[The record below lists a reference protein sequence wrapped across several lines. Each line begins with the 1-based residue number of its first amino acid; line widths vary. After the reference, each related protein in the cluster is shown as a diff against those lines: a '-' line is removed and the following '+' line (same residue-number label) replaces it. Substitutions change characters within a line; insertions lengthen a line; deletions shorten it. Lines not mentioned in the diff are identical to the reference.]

1 MVMNPDIYIISKDAE
16 LAQMLKIE
24 LGRRFPQVQALSTLD
39 RVSDGALLIV
49 DLDNAEAPIE
59 ETRTVI
65 CFSRFEE
72 RLPTSGKARG
82 LLRPFRTSRL
92 VALCEAMLLI
102 PPEERRERILGI
114 DRRLRAAIVDG
125 VEIALTDC
133 EFRLFAALLEAR
145 GEIMSNAALI
155 SAVWGEEER
164 GTSLLP
170 VYIHYLRKKLEGD
183 RRKLIFA
190 HRGGGYSIPSAIEA
204 VL

>member
-1 MVMNPDIYIISKDAE
+1 MNPDIYIISKDTEFAR
-16 LAQMLKIE
+16 MLTIE
-24 LGRRFPQVQALSTLD
+24 LGRRFSQVRALPALD
-39 RVSDGALLIV
+39 RASGGSLLIV
-49 DLDNAEAPIE
+49 DLDSDEVPTE
-59 ETRTVI
+59 ETRAVI

-92 VALCEAMLLI
+92 VALCEAMLMI

-133 EFRLFAALLEAR
+133 EFRLFATLLEAK
-145 GEIMSNAALI
+145 GAILSNEALI

-164 GTSLLP
+164 GPSLLP

-190 HRGGGYSIPSAIEA
+190 HRGGGYSIPSATDA